1 MTLEQQQYNEAMYN
15 YNIAWMQVRSAI
27 DRAQPKIPI
36 YQIHWNHHTWTFTD
50 EREAWLFAA
59 YWKLI

>member
-1 MTLEQQQYNEAMYN
+1 MIKEIIDHIYSDDGTRNK
-15 YNIAWMQVRSAI
+15 IA
-27 DRAQPKIPI
+27 I